1 MGNKMKTMNLLLS
14 VFLMFVFAIA
24 TMNAAEIET
33 ENKVETSFIEI
44 AAAAEEKSQLMDDED
59 DDDEDDEDDEDD
71 DDEDDEAD
79 SEDDDDD
86 DEDDEEEEE
95 DDEDDEDDEEED
107 EEESD

>member
-1 MGNKMKTMNLLLS
+1 MNLLLS

-24 TMNAAEIET
+24 TMNAAETET

-44 AAAAEEKSQLMDDED
+44 AAAAEEKSQLMDDDDDEDDEDDEDEDDEDDEDEDDED
-59 DDDEDDEDDEDD
+59 DDDEDDEDDED
-71 DDEDDEAD
+71 
-79 SEDDDDD
+79 
-86 DEDDEEEEE
+86 

>member
-24 TMNAAEIET
+24 TMNAAETET

-44 AAAAEEKSQLMDDED
+44 TAAAEEKSQLM

-79 SEDDDDD
+79 SEDDDDDD